1 VGALGYVGEAS
12 LGVWGEIPIGL
23 ALERGNVEVPQTAPA
38 PHAPPDGNSEPTKP
52 SLAVTVPPPPV
63 GELVAPTPALGTAD
77 PFLAL
82 QEFVGGAEALGHDL
96 AVALNSFLHSHWAA
110 ITAAALAA
118 GEACRRRVRKADWR
132 HYPPIDMPEITGP
145 SGLA

>member
-1 VGALGYVGEAS
+1 MGEAS
-12 LGVWGEIPIGL
+12 VGVWAEIPLGPPP
-23 ALERGNVEVPQTAPA
+23 EGGNGDVPQTVSA
-38 PHAPPDGNSEPTKP
+38 PHAPPDGNSGPAQP
-52 SLAVTVPPPPV
+52 SLAVSSPATQEI
-63 GELVAPTPALGTAD
+63 ELVAPTSALGTAD

-96 AVALNSFLHSHWAA
+96 AVALHSFLHSHWAA

-118 GEACRRRVRKADWR
+118 GEAGRRRVRKADQR
-132 HYPPIDMPEITGP
+132 LYPPIDLPGITGP